1 MIRTRLT
8 WVIAGAVVA
17 LLVVAGDDA
26 LRSSGNETAGS
37 PTTAST
43 TARKEAIDTSPPCT
57 PEDLAVSIEVRK
69 PDWNRSDYPEFRRW
83 LTPEWRRGRVATI
96 VVRNVAGRSCFLAVG
111 EFRFVIRDRAFRRV
125 AFWTNPVWFAAEY
138 SPGYEK
144 TFFLPTVFSCDRPG
158 PYSALA
164 TVGPF
169 GARRGNLSR
178 SEITCGLAGRG

>member
-17 LLVVAGDDA
+17 LLVVAGVDA

-37 PTTAST
+37 PTAEST
-43 TARKEAIDTSPPCT
+43 TAREEAIDPPPPCT
-57 PEDLAVSIEVRK
+57 SEHLAVSIEVRK
-69 PDWNRSDYPEFRRW
+69 PDWHRGDYPDYSPW
-83 LTPEWRRGRVATI
+83 LTSEWRRSQVATI
-96 VVRNVAGRSCFLAVG
+96 VVRNVAARSCFLAVG